1 MATGSTEIER
11 LVREVLAELAAA
23 RQPAAAEKPAPP
35 TVVPLPVDPSPAAA
49 ADSNVDGNVDGDNDG
64 ELTVD
69 ARVVTMNEVSGRLAG
84 LRRLVVSPEAVV
96 TPAVR
101 DELRRRNVILA
112 REVPPR
118 RAAGGALRLVLI
130 VNGKGFDA
138 APLVDVLGRDG
149 VAVEQQAVDCLIA
162 ATDRLAAEV
171 VKASTLGVLVT
182 PHWAAGLCLANRRPG
197 VRAVPGFE
205 ASAAAAATAA
215 VGANVLV
222 LDPNSGTMFQWKQM
236 LSEFCRGG
244 VRPCPEVFHKRLG

>member
-23 RQPAAAEKPAPP
+23 PQPAAAAEKPAPP
-35 TVVPLPVDPSPAAA
+35 AVVPPPVAPSPVAAV
-49 ADSNVDGNVDGDNDG
+49 NGNVDGDRDG
-64 ELTVD
+64 ELTVG
-69 ARVVTMNEVSGRLAG
+69 ARVVTMNEVIGRLAG
-84 LRRLVVSPEAVV
+84 LRRVVVSPEAVV

-101 DELRRRNVILA
+101 DELQRRNVILV
-112 REVPPR
+112 REAPSR

-130 VNGKGFDA
+130 VHGKGFDA

-171 VKASTLGVLVT
+171 AKPNTLGALLT

-197 VRAVPGFE
+197 VRAVPGLD
-205 ASAAAAATAA
+205 APAAAAATAA
-215 VGANVLV
+215 VGANVLL
-222 LDPNSGTMFQWKQM
+222 LDPGGGTMFQWKQM
-236 LSEFCRGG
+236 LGEFCRGG